1 MAVSSKPNIPC
12 NLILGITMFM
22 KMRYM
27 VDALSKKQFLYIE
40 SEKRNYGVGFYR
52 NKEVPYIFTKD

>member
-1 MAVSSKPNIPC
+1 
-12 NLILGITMFM
+12 MFM

-52 NKEVPYIFTKD
+52 NKEVPYIFAKD